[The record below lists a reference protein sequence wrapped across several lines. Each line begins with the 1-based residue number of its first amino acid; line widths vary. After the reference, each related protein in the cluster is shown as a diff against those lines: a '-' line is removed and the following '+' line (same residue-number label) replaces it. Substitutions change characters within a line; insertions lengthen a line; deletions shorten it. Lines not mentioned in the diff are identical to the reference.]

1 MEETKRSAVD
11 RAMSRTEIPAPTR
24 SRRHLALPL
33 AIAATI
39 LLLTVCAATAA
50 AATNI
55 EGVWS
60 FNGGQIAV
68 QPEGNGK
75 FEGIVVVPTKFAACT
90 HPVEEKI
97 WTGMTPQADG
107 SYWGFHQ
114 WYFESVPCTKNPTLG
129 ATAWRV
135 VEESNG
141 SRYLQV
147 CLSEPGKPQPTIPP
161 GRSGIGASYGCVASA
176 LTAPLAGSGVGTFK
190 QVVSLPSSKK
200 CLSTR
205 KFLIHIRDTQYDPF
219 KSVVVTLRGHKLA
232 VVHRGSTYIA
242 TVNLRNLPRGAFTV
256 KIKGTT
262 VRGNIVSGNRTYH
275 TCAKKA
281 LNRSKSKKKH

>member
-1 MEETKRSAVD
+1 MHTL
-11 RAMSRTEIPAPTR
+11 PR
-24 SRRHLALPL
+24 SRRRLSLPL
-33 AIAATI
+33 AIVAAI
-39 LLLTVCAATAA
+39 VLLAVCAATSAA
-50 AATNI
+50 ASDI

-75 FEGIVVVPTKFAACT
+75 FEGIVVAPTKFASCT

-97 WTGMTPQADG
+97 WTGMTPQPDG
-107 SYWGFHQ
+107 SFWGFHQ
-114 WYFESVPCTKNPTLG
+114 WYFESVPCAKNPNLG

-135 VEESNG
+135 VEEANG

-147 CLSEPGKPQPTIPP
+147 CLSEPGRPQPTIPP
-161 GRSGIGASYGCVASA
+161 SSPGVGASYGCVPSA
-176 LTAPLAGSGVGTFK
+176 LTAPLVGSGVGTFK
-190 QVVSLPSSKK
+190 HVVSLPNSKK
-200 CLSTR
+200 CLSAR
-205 KFLIHIRDTQYDPF
+205 KFLIHIRDAQYDSF

-232 VVHRGSTYIA
+232 VVHRGKTYIA
-242 TVNLRNLPRGAFTV
+242 TVNLRGLSRGGFTV

-262 VRGNIVSGNRTYH
+262 VRGNIVSGSRTYH

-281 LNRSKSKKKH
+281 LGKPKSKKKH